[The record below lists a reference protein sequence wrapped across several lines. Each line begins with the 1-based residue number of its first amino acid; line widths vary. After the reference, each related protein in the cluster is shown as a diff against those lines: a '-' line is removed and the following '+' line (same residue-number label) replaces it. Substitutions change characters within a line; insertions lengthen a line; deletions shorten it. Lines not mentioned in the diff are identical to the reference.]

1 MDFNWDSIVETI
13 LMFILLGGLALGIFL
28 DYIYLIIVPVA
39 LFAMITFN
47 RFRKNRKIRLGKE
60 RLKSQWGREH
70 IEKRVISDIRKLYDF
85 LASERK
91 DTFFIDDITW
101 RI

>member
-60 RLKSQWGREH
+60 RLKRQWGREH
-70 IEKRVISDIRKLYDF
+70 I
-85 LASERK
+85 
-91 DTFFIDDITW
+91 
-101 RI
+101 

>member
-13 LMFILLGGLALGIFL
+13 LMFILLGISPGNLL

-60 RLKSQWGREH
+60 RLKPVG
-70 IEKRVISDIRKLYDF
+70 
-85 LASERK
+85 
-91 DTFFIDDITW
+91 
-101 RI
+101 